1 MKTGGMGK
9 IILLATS
16 KLKHFVLVY
25 HEHRSLLKYD
35 AVWIAECYLGYDAVL
50 L

>member
-1 MKTGGMGK
+1 MGES
-9 IILLATS
+9 ILLAVS
-16 KLKHFVLVY
+16 KLKHVVWVY

-35 AVWIAECYLGYDAVL
+35 AVWIAKCYLGYDAML